1 MAIIGRTR
9 RAVDRGFE
17 RLSAH
22 PLGIIV
28 FGASVVMLV
37 MLQSSQVG
45 RFRVRALAEARIV
58 EHPAVV
64 QTVVDRVH
72 VRPGDLVGAGD
83 LMIEL
88 SPRFVDIQL
97 AEIDAKIEEVRREA
111 RLAAAKLAIEEERW
125 LDVPD
130 RRRPNRPSLSPENDA
145 FHMARLELL
154 RTRRAALLKD
164 REQLAVKS
172 SVRGRVVAAMPPGA
186 SVAVGTTVATVAPEY
201 AEEIVAYVPAETDPA
216 LVEIGM
222 RARLLESQVAACRAH
237 GTVLRR
243 GAGVVEAPGQLRGF
257 FRLPVHGMPVYISVP
272 EGCELGVGQL
282 LMVEFAKARSG

>member
-1 MAIIGRTR
+1 MAIVGRTR

-17 RLSAH
+17 RLSAR

-28 FGASVVMLV
+28 FGASVVALV

-64 QTVVDRVH
+64 QTVVERAH
-72 VRPGDLVGAGD
+72 VRPGDRVQAGD

-88 SPRFVDIQL
+88 SSRLVDSQIAEVD
-97 AEIDAKIEEVRREA
+97 AEIEEAQREA
-111 RLAAAKLAIEEERW
+111 RLAAATLAIEEERW
-125 LDVPD
+125 LDAPD
-130 RRRPNRPSLSPENDA
+130 RRRPNRPSLSRDSDA
-145 FHMARLELL
+145 FHTARLELFI
-154 RTRRAALLKD
+154 TRRAALLKD

-172 SVRGRVVAAMPPGA
+172 NVWGRVVAALPPGA
-186 SVAVGTTVATVAPEY
+186 SVDVGTSVATVAPEY

-216 LVEIGM
+216 LVKIGV
-222 RARLLESQVAACRAH
+222 RARLLKSQVAACRAH

-243 GAGVVEAPGQLRGF
+243 GAGVVEAPGQLSGF
-257 FRLPVHGMPVYISVP
+257 LRLPVHGMPVYISVP
-272 EGCELGVGQL
+272 EGCELGIGQVL
-282 LMVEFAKARSG
+282 AVEFAKADGG